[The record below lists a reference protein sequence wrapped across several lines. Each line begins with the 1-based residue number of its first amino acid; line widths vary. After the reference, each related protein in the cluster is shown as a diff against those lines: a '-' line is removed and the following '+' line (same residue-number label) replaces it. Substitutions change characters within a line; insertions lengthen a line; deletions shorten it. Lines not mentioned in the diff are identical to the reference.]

1 MIGARPWLHWS
12 SAVVLAV
19 TIVLFACGSSSVP
32 GMVTFGQHARWV
44 GLFALCGLTF
54 VQGGLRRP
62 ARPAPLFL
70 ALVGLTTTIAALSL
84 LSGAWSISPR
94 LTEERSVTLLVLFAA
109 GASLAYA
116 VSAEPAIWP
125 WILRAVL
132 AGAVV
137 VCLLGLIVLAFAH
150 GDAVQAAFPGT
161 SARYQGLGEN
171 PNTVPMLAALAAP
184 IAFWPA
190 VEAQWRG
197 GRIAGSLALA
207 LLFGTIAAANSRGA
221 LVASVVAILVYGAV
235 ALRSAKAR
243 GATVVLVACMF
254 AASYG
259 VYHVMPSSSAS
270 AGPTGGLGGSGGVGR
285 PGAGAPVGA
294 YFPGALF
301 DEVGRPLYGPTG
313 LISREALGTSG
324 RLLAWEGALHQGD
337 QRPLLGFGFGTE
349 ERVFAD
355 RYYTFQGSRPENS
368 YLGLYLQL
376 GALGVLLL
384 IAAWLVLARGFVLI
398 LRSPPSPTRSVAG
411 VCAGVVAAGLAL
423 TLIQSY
429 VYSVGN
435 IASVSFWVCA
445 FLLTVVVARRESA
458 AGGTGL

>member
-12 SAVVLAV
+12 SVVVLAV

-32 GMVTFGQHARWV
+32 AVLSFGQHARWA

-70 ALVGLTTTIAALSL
+70 TLVTLTTVIGALAL
-84 LSGAWSISPR
+84 LSGAWSISSR

-116 VSAEPAIWP
+116 VSAEPRIWP

-132 AGAVV
+132 AAAVV
-137 VCLLGLIVLAFAH
+137 VCLLGLLVLAVAH
-150 GDAVQAAFPGT
+150 DDAVQAAFPGT
-161 SARYQGLGEN
+161 SARYQGLGQN
-171 PNTVPMLAALAAP
+171 PNTVAMLAAVAMP
-184 IAFWPA
+184 VAFWLVA
-190 VEAQWRG
+190 EATARSA
-197 GRIAGSLALA
+197 RIAGWLALA

-221 LVASVVAILVYGAV
+221 LIASVVAILVYGAA

-243 GATVVLVACMF
+243 AATVVLVACMF
-254 AASYG
+254 AGSYG
-259 VYHVMPSSSAS
+259 VYQVMPSVP
-270 AGPTGGLGGSGGVGR
+270 AGAGSLAGSGT
-285 PGAGAPVGA
+285 PGGARGPAGA
-294 YFPGALF
+294 YFPGALY

-313 LISREALGTSG
+313 EISREALGTSG

-349 ERVFAD
+349 ERVFVD

-376 GALGVLLL
+376 GALGVALLL
-384 IAAWLVLARGFVLI
+384 GAWLVLARGYVSI
-398 LRSPPSPTRSVAG
+398 LRSPASPHRSVAA
-411 VCAGVVAAGLAL
+411 VCAGVVGAGLVL

-445 FLLTVVVARRESA
+445 FLLTVVATWHQSPSGAIRQ
-458 AGGTGL
+458 